1 MPSDPEATDACD
13 DGIDQTGT
21 DCAAMVETAR
31 QRLYHPPYPQC
42 ERHSVRRRRLEL
54 SLSTESESQN
64 CALPA
69 ENLRVHKSPSV
80 SEQQVTRCVLRFI
93 CGSFSS
99 THTPTRRAVST
110 RRCSAVLE
118 DSPFDKRLVSLI
130 QALDQL
136 TRSR

>member
-80 SEQQVTRCVLRFI
+80 SEQQVHVKIASAGTQGVVSV
-93 CGSFSS
+93 SFAI
-99 THTPTRRAVST
+99 HFPPQNHQPGGRPPH
-110 RRCSAVLE
+110 E
-118 DSPFDKRLVSLI
+118 
-130 QALDQL
+130 ALL
-136 TRSR
+136 SRSRRQIVW